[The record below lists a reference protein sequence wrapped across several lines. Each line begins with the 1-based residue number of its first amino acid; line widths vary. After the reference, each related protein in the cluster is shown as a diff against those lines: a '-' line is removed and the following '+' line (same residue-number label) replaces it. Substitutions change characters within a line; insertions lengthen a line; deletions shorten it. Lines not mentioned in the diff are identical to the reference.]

1 MESAAEPVEKLRRCA
16 LCDREGVRGE
26 LVRGD
31 SLRAETVAR
40 IEREHP
46 ERWPGSGYL
55 CRSCLKR
62 ERVQLVL
69 ERLAQERGALS
80 AVEAEVAR
88 RASEHSSIVENL
100 EREFARQI
108 TFGQRIADTVAAVGG
123 SWPFVIG
130 FLIVLAIWIAVNL
143 GLAARA
149 FDPYPFIL
157 LNLVLSC
164 LAALQAPVIMMS
176 QNRLSARDRIEA
188 DLDFR
193 TNLKAEIEIAS
204 LHEKMDHLLHAQFE
218 RMVELQEVQLD
229 LLAELAE
236 DRLAS

>member
-1 MESAAEPVEKLRRCA
+1 MTAPDPSTPPRGFRTHWS
-16 LCDREGVRGE
+16 RHPGVRSGE
-26 LVRGD
+26 QLTPGE
-31 SLRAETVAR
+31 RA
-40 IEREHP
+40 
-46 ERWPGSGYL
+46 
-55 CRSCLKR
+55 
-62 ERVQLVL
+62 
-69 ERLAQERGALS
+69 
-80 AVEAEVAR
+80 
-88 RASEHSSIVENL
+88 
-100 EREFARQI
+100 
-108 TFGQRIADTVAAVGG
+108 ADAMRNGMG
-123 SWPFVIG
+123 SWTFVFAALLFLALWMGYNRSTG
-130 FLIVLAIWIAVNL
+130 F
-143 GLAARA
+143 
-149 FDPYPFIL
+149 DKYPFIL

-236 DRLAS
+236 DRPAS